1 MEDQMTED
9 KYSYCETVA
18 AYVWH
23 IRPLTAVGRKL
34 SGGAD
39 TRALCRARVAW
50 DLNCPIN
57 LYLLRGDG
65 MCRECAEMYKEIR

>member
-1 MEDQMTED
+1 MTE
-9 KYSYCETVA
+9 YSVCETVA

-39 TRALCRARVAW
+39 TKALCGAKAAW
-50 DLNCPIN
+50 DINVPIPPQDGAG
-57 LYLLRGDG
+57 YCTECIQRHTFHRGI
-65 MCRECAEMYKEIR
+65 KP